1 MQFNLAVANG
11 KVTNGGKQIQD
22 YLKTLSGIYTVDIQE
37 VNTMT
42 TTKECRNA
50 YFFKVDLVV
59 AHSGDE
65 RYDIHK
71 AFKEHSKIK
80 STKEFSVVDWKNF
93 INLFREYIYENYDI
107 LV

>member
-1 MQFNLAVANG
+1 MQFNLAVVNG
-11 KVTNGGKQIQD
+11 KVANGGKQIQD
-22 YLKTLSGIYTVDIQE
+22 YLKTLNGNYTVDIQE
-37 VNTMT
+37 INTMT
-42 TTKECRNA
+42 TPKECRNA

-71 AFKEHSKIK
+71 AFKEHSQIG
-80 STKEFSVVDWKNF
+80 STKNFTVVDWRNF
-93 INLFREYIYENYDI
+93 IQLFREYIYESYDI